1 MSNTY
6 LNLTLI
12 TVPVG
17 TTRPPQGC
25 RKESTGAS
33 SRRKQKKGQGLYFL
47 VIEMQ
52 ADWFQ
57 PSREQYFHSTI
68 KGTGLCILITQKL
81 AIELSWSIGSHCTV
95 VCNHDFLDTNIT
107 TAVIA
112 FHYHP

>member
-17 TTRPPQGC
+17 TTRPLKAAEKNPQGQVAEGS
-25 RKESTGAS
+25 RKKVRAS
-33 SRRKQKKGQGLYFL
+33 
-47 VIEMQ
+47 
-52 ADWFQ
+52 
-57 PSREQYFHSTI
+57 PEQYFHSTI
-68 KGTGLCILITQKL
+68 KGTDLCILITKKL
-81 AIELSWSIGSHCTV
+81 AIELSWSIGSHCTL